1 MSAWLTKDFKHKF
14 KIGWTDTIIGITS
27 AVLLWVVF
35 YIGDV
40 ASKWMFD
47 FAAPQVSNIYQLKTN
62 QNLVFVGLALA
73 FIIGP
78 AEEVFWR
85 NYLQGSLTEKYGK
98 YIAFIVTTIVY
109 ALVHI
114 WSFNFMLVMA
124 ALVCGGFWGLMY
136 MFRRNLTANIIS
148 HSLWDV
154 AVFLIFPIGQ

>member
-14 KIGWTDTIIGITS
+14 KIGWTDAIIGITS
-27 AVLLWVVF
+27 AALLWVVF